1 MTIDNKVSVISMVI
15 STANVLYSIYISQKV
30 NKLNMRNNYFNIF
43 KEDLTETI
51 PEYYYKFISE
61 ESNGTNDQVGKEFE
75 IYIPNFR
82 KKIRFLSFIDN
93 KNYKII
99 DDALVKLEE
108 EVILLPK
115 IKNNKE
121 EHLKKFNKLIK
132 LIYKKINNHF
142 S

>member
-1 MTIDNKVSVISMVI
+1 MAQMI
-15 STANVLYSIYISQKV
+15 
-30 NKLNMRNNYFNIF
+30 KLE
-43 KEDLTETI
+43 K
-51 PEYYYKFISE
+51 K
-61 ESNGTNDQVGKEFE
+61 FE
-75 IYIPNFR
+75 IYISNFR